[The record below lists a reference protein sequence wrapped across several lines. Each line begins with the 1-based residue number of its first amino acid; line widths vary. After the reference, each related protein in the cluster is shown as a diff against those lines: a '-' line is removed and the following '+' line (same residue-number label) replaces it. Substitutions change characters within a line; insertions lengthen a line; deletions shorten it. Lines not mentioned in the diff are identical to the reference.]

1 MKKLIAT
8 VAAVMVCASVLA
20 GCSTTKPTTG
30 DPNAGKVEVKQEY
43 STVYSGEVTTLNYM
57 ITASENEFAAAAN
70 LVDTLIEHDK
80 YGVVKPSLATDWK
93 VSSDGLTW
101 TFNLRQGVK
110 WVTNEG
116 KEYAEVVAQDFVDSM
131 KYVLTKDNKSSTANI
146 AYGVVKNAEKFYKG
160 EITDFTQVGVK
171 AKDKYVLEYTLES
184 PTPYFLS
191 MLTYVCFFPVNGK
204 FLSETGTKFGTDN
217 KNLLYNG
224 AYILQTFEPQNSRV
238 LVANE
243 TYWDKANVFIKK
255 LTYSYNKEAATL
267 SPELFSRKQIT
278 DTVIPTASIDEW
290 MKDPAKKETVRPAST
305 SFYTYFYAFNFDP
318 KFDAQYQPENWK
330 NAVNNLSFRKSLYH
344 AFDRKAAMMTAEPY
358 EPERRIS
365 NTITPK
371 NFVDLKGT
379 DYTQLGSLASIATTD
394 TFNTDKA
401 KEFKTKAMSEL
412 TGKVTFPVKMP
423 MPYNTGSTD
432 WTNRAQVVE
441 QQMENLLGKDYIDI
455 IPLPYPATGFLNA
468 TRRAGNYA
476 LMECNWGPDYADP
489 QTYTDPF
496 NPSST
501 YNWVVKAEGYKEA
514 NGKNKYE
521 NMVDKA
527 IAERLDMDKRF
538 KAFAE
543 AEAFLLNEAFVIPYS
558 IGGGGFVASY
568 LNPLE
573 SAYSPF
579 GVSGYKFKGMK
590 VMEKPM
596 NTENYKKQFETWQKE
611 RADALKAAA
620 K

>member
-1 MKKLIAT
+1 VKRLISSVVT
-8 VAAVMVCASVLA
+8 VMVCASILA
-20 GCSTTKPTTG
+20 GCNTSKPTSQ
-30 DPNAGKVEVKQEY
+30 DPNTSKVEVKQEY
-43 STVYSGEVTTLNYM
+43 STVYSGEVTTLNYL

-110 WVTNEG
+110 WVDSTG
-116 KEYAEVVAQDFVDSM
+116 KEYAEVQAQDFVDSM
-131 KYVLTKDNKSSTANI
+131 KYVLNKENKSSTANI
-146 AYGVVKNAEKFYKG
+146 AYSVIKNAEKLYKG

-204 FLSETGTKFGTDN
+204 FLGEAGTKFGTDN

-224 AYILQTFEPQNSRV
+224 AYILQTFEPQSSRV

-278 DTVIPTASIDEW
+278 DTAIPTASIDEW

-318 KFDAQYQPENWK
+318 KFDAQYQPDNWK
-330 NAVNNLSFRKSLYH
+330 KAVNNLNFRKALYS
-344 AFDRKAAMMTAEPY
+344 ALDRKAAMMTSEPY
-358 EPERRIS
+358 EPERKLS

-379 DYTQLGSLASIATTD
+379 DYTQLGALASIAAKD
-394 TFNTDKA
+394 TFNSDKA
-401 KEFKTKAMSEL
+401 KEFKAKAMAEL

-423 MPYNTGSTD
+423 MPYNTGASD
-432 WTNRAQVVE
+432 WTNRTQVVE
-441 QQMENLLGKDYIDI
+441 QQMENLLGKEFIDI
-455 IPLPYPATGFLNA
+455 VPLPYPSTGFLNA

-496 NPSST
+496 NPDST
-501 YNWVVKAEGYKEA
+501 YNWVIKAEGYKEA

-521 NMVDKA
+521 NMISAAV
-527 IAERLDMDKRF
+527 AERIDMDKRY
-538 KAFAE
+538 KMFAE
-543 AEAFLLNEAFVIPYS
+543 AEAFLLDQAFVIPYS
-558 IGGGGFVASY
+558 IGGGGFMASY

-573 SAYSPF
+573 SSYSPF

-590 VMEKPM
+590 IMEKPM
-596 NTENYKKQFETWQKE
+596 NTETYKKQFEIWQKE